1 MDIKMLNGE
10 LNKTAN
16 SGSNLTDKIAEYSQW
31 RETLITAID
40 AYIDWPGHQK
50 EMNAVQELR
59 LYDIKELLK
68 KDQLILAFLAEFS
81 RGKTETI
88 NALFFSDFN
97 QRLLPSEA
105 GRTTMCPTE
114 IYFNEHEA
122 PCIKLLPIET
132 RQTDDTLNYLKTS
145 PDAWHKVLLNTSSA
159 DSMKQALRA
168 LVQTRQV
175 DAATAGTLGFS
186 SENDPSLAETG
197 FIEIPAWRHALINYP
212 HPLLKNGLVVLDTPG
227 LNAIG
232 TEPELTLSIIPS
244 AQAIVFLTSIDTGI
258 TKSDMQVWT
267 EYVQKRAAHKLV
279 LLNKIDSLWDGLETE
294 AEVDAVI
301 KKQVQN
307 TAQELA
313 LSEKSIFAISAQK
326 ALLAKIK
333 KNHAL
338 LQRSGINAVEN
349 ALAEQIV
356 RSKHEVLGRAIIT
369 ECSGMMRASRK
380 LAQIRISNIKNQ
392 LDELHALQLQHQG
405 TSKEILAK
413 VIAERKRYETSILT
427 FNQGSEKITKLSSR
441 LLRHLGSAY
450 LETVLAQSRQDMGD
464 RWTTVGLNQSI
475 RRISRHTAKMAQEI
489 MVESRVIK
497 QHADDL
503 YHLFQIKHGLEKSQA
518 ADLDLSRFTESMQA
532 VEQVTNEFCASPV
545 NLMTEK
551 HFLIRKFFLSL
562 GNQIKSVF
570 EQAHSDCERWLHSV
584 IGELKNEI
592 DTHKNALDKRAASL
606 MESHDNIDK
615 LNKNIELAEK
625 ETATYQNQAVQLDL
639 ILLKLM
645 SCVKFGTEKTK
656 TAA

>member
-1 MDIKMLNGE
+1 MLNGE
-10 LNKTAN
+10 LNQTAN
-16 SGSNLTDKIAEYSQW
+16 GGSTLTEKIAEYRQW
-31 RETLITAID
+31 RENLIAAID
-40 AYIDWPGHQK
+40 AYIDWSGHLK
-50 EMNAVQELR
+50 EINAIQELR

-114 IYFNEHEA
+114 IYYNEDEA
-122 PCIKLLPIET
+122 PCLKLLPIET
-132 RQTDDTLNYLKTS
+132 RQTDDTLNHLKTNS
-145 PDAWHKVLLNTSSA
+145 GAWHKVLLNTSSA

-168 LVQTRQV
+168 LVQTRKV
-175 DAATAGTLGFS
+175 DLATANKLGFS
-186 SENDPSLAETG
+186 TENDPSLQQTLVETG
-197 FIEIPAWRHALINYP
+197 AIEIPAWRHALINYP

-279 LLNKIDSLWDGLETE
+279 LLNKIDNLWDGLETD

-301 KKQVQN
+301 KKQIQN
-307 TAQELA
+307 TAQDLG
-313 LSEKSIFAISAQK
+313 LNEKSIFAISAQK

-333 KNHAL
+333 KDDAL

-356 RSKHEVLGRAIIT
+356 RSKHEVLGKAIIT
-369 ECSGMMRASRK
+369 ECSNMIRASRK
-380 LAQIRISNIKNQ
+380 LAQIRVSNIKNQ
-392 LDELHALQLQHQG
+392 LDELHELQREHQG

-441 LLRHLGSAY
+441 LLRHLSSGY
-450 LETVLAQSRQDMGD
+450 LDTVLTQSKQDMGD
-464 RWTTVGLNQSI
+464 SWTTVGLNQSI
-475 RRISRHTAKMAQEI
+475 RKITRHTAKMAQEI

-503 YHLFQIKHGLEKSQA
+503 YQLFQAKHGLEKNKA
-518 ADLDLSRFTESMQA
+518 ADLDLSRLTESMQA
-532 VEQVTNEFCASPV
+532 LEQVTNDFCSNPV
-545 NLMTEK
+545 NIMTEK

-562 GNQIKSVF
+562 GNQIKTIF
-570 EQAHSDCERWLHSV
+570 EQAHTDCERWLSSV

-606 MESHDNIDK
+606 MESHDNTDK
-615 LNKNIELAEK
+615 LNKNIEITTK
-625 ETATYQNQAVQLDL
+625 EAAAYQKQAAQLDL

-645 SCVKFGTEKTK
+645 SCVKFGIEKPK
-656 TAA
+656 SAA

>member
-1 MDIKMLNGE
+1 MLNGK
-10 LNKTAN
+10 LNQTAD
-16 SGSNLTDKIAEYSQW
+16 SSSNLTEKIAEYSQW
-31 RETLITAID
+31 RANLIAAIE
-40 AYIDWPGHQK
+40 AYIDWSGHVK
-50 EMNAVQELR
+50 EINAIQELR

-114 IYFNEHEA
+114 IYYNEDEA

-132 RQTDDTLNYLKTS
+132 RQTDDTLNYLKTT
-145 PDAWHKVLLNTSSA
+145 PEAWHKVLLNTSSA
-159 DSMKQALRA
+159 DSMKKALRA
-168 LVQTRQV
+168 LVQTHKV
-175 DAATAGTLGFS
+175 DLATAKKLGFS
-186 SENDPSLAETG
+186 SEDDPSLQQALAETG
-197 FIEIPAWRHALINYP
+197 LIEIPAWRHALINYP

-279 LLNKIDSLWDGLETE
+279 LLNKIDNLWDGLETD

-301 KKQVQN
+301 KRQIRN
-307 TAQELA
+307 TAQELG
-313 LSEKSIFAISAQK
+313 LNEKSIFAISAQK

-333 KNHAL
+333 KNNAL

-356 RSKHEVLGRAIIT
+356 RSKHEVLGKAIIT
-369 ECSGMMRASRK
+369 ECSNMIRASRK
-380 LAQIRISNIKNQ
+380 LAQIRVSNIKNQ
-392 LDELHALQLQHQG
+392 LDELHELQLEHQG

-441 LLRHLGSAY
+441 LLRHLSAGY
-450 LETVLAQSRQDMGD
+450 LDNLLTQSKQDMGGS
-464 RWTTVGLNQSI
+464 WTTVGLNQSMRKI
-475 RRISRHTAKMAQEI
+475 TRHTAKMAQEI
-489 MVESRVIK
+489 MIESRVIK

-503 YHLFQIKHGLEKSQA
+503 YQLFQAKHGLEKNKA
-518 ADLDLSRFTESMQA
+518 ADLDLSRLTESMQA
-532 VEQVTNEFCASPV
+532 LKQVTDDFCSSPV
-545 NLMTEK
+545 NIMTEK

-562 GNQIKSVF
+562 GNQIKTIF
-570 EQAHSDCERWLHSV
+570 EQANADCESWLSSV
-584 IGELKNEI
+584 IGELKIEI

-606 MESHDNIDK
+606 MESHDNTDK
-615 LNKNIELAEK
+615 LNKNIKLTEQEAE
-625 ETATYQNQAVQLDL
+625 AYQQQAAQLDI

-645 SCVKFGTEKTK
+645 SCVKFGVEKPII
-656 TAA
+656 AA

>member
-1 MDIKMLNGE
+1 MLNGE
-10 LNKTAN
+10 LNQTAN
-16 SGSNLTDKIAEYSQW
+16 SSSSLTDKIAEYSQW
-31 RETLITAID
+31 RESLIAAID
-40 AYIDWPGHQK
+40 AYIDWPGHVK
-50 EMNAVQELR
+50 EMNAIQELR

-114 IYFNEHEA
+114 IYFNENEA

-132 RQTDDTLNYLKTS
+132 RQTDDTLNYLKTN
-145 PDAWHKVLLNTSSA
+145 PEAWHKVLLDTSSA

-168 LVQTRQV
+168 LVQTRKV
-175 DAATAGTLGFS
+175 DLATAKKLGFS
-186 SENDPSLAETG
+186 TENDPSLQQSLAETG
-197 FIEIPAWRHALINYP
+197 VIEIPAWRHALINYP

-244 AQAIVFLTSIDTGI
+244 AQAIIFLTAIDTGI

-279 LLNKIDSLWDGLETE
+279 LLNKIDNLWDGLESE

-301 KKQVQN
+301 KRQIQN

-313 LSEKSIFAISAQK
+313 LNEKNIFAISAQK

-333 KNHAL
+333 KNNAL

-356 RSKHEVLGRAIIT
+356 RSKHEVLGKAIIT
-369 ECSGMMRASRK
+369 ECSNMIRTSRK
-380 LAQIRISNIKNQ
+380 LAQIRVSNIKNQ
-392 LDELHALQLQHQG
+392 LDELYDLQLQHQG

-427 FNQGSEKITKLSSR
+427 FNQGTDKITKLSNR
-441 LLRHLGSAY
+441 LLRHLSSDY
-450 LETVLAQSRQDMGD
+450 LDPALKMAKQDMGD
-464 RWTTVGLNQSI
+464 NWTTVGLNKSI
-475 RRISRHTAKMAQEI
+475 RSIARQTAKLAENIMA
-489 MVESRVIK
+489 ESKVIK
-497 QHADDL
+497 QHADEL
-503 YHLFQIKHGLEKSQA
+503 YQLFHKKHGLEKNQA
-518 ADLDLSRFTESMQA
+518 ANLDLSKFTQRMQA
-532 VEQVTNEFCASPV
+532 LEKITDDFCASPV
-545 NLMTEK
+545 NIMTEK

-562 GNQIKSVF
+562 GSQIEANF
-570 EQAHSDCERWLHSV
+570 EETHTDCNHWVNSM
-584 IGELKNEI
+584 ISELKNAV
-592 DTHKNALDKRAASL
+592 DTYKSALDKRAASL
-606 MESHDNIDK
+606 MESHDNTDK
-615 LNKNIELAEK
+615 LIKNIKLAEK
-625 ETATYQNQAVQLDL
+625 EYAAYQEQAAQLDM
-639 ILLKLM
+639 ILLRLM
-645 SCVKFGTEKTK
+645 RCVKLNFEQSNT
-656 TAA
+656 TA

>member
-1 MDIKMLNGE
+1 MLNGK
-10 LNKTAN
+10 LNQTAN
-16 SGSNLTDKIAEYSQW
+16 SSSTLTEKIAEYSQW
-31 RETLITAID
+31 RGNLITAID
-40 AYIDWPGHQK
+40 AYIDWPGHLK
-50 EMNAVQELR
+50 EMDAVQELR

-114 IYFNEHEA
+114 IYYNENEA
-122 PCIKLLPIET
+122 PCIKLLPIGT
-132 RQTDDTLNYLKTS
+132 RQTDDTLNYLKTN
-145 PDAWHKVLLNTSSA
+145 PEAWHTVLLDTSSA

-168 LVQTRQV
+168 LVQTRKV
-175 DAATAGTLGFS
+175 DLATANKLGFS
-186 SENDPSLAETG
+186 TENDPSLQQSLVETG
-197 FIEIPAWRHALINYP
+197 VIEIPAWRHALINYP

-267 EYVQKRAAHKLV
+267 DYVQKRAAHKLV
-279 LLNKIDSLWDGLETE
+279 LLNKIDNLWDGLETD

-301 KKQVQN
+301 KKQIEN
-307 TAQELA
+307 TAQDLA
-313 LSEKSIFAISAQK
+313 LNEKSIFAISAQK

-333 KNHAL
+333 KDDAL
-338 LQRSGINAVEN
+338 LLRSGINAVEN

-356 RSKHEVLGRAIIT
+356 SAKHEVLGKAIIT
-369 ECSGMMRASRK
+369 ECSNMIRASRK
-380 LAQIRISNIKNQ
+380 LVQIRVSNIKNQ
-392 LDELHALQLQHQG
+392 LDELHALQLEHQG

-427 FNQGSEKITKLSSR
+427 FNQGREKITKLSSR
-441 LLRHLGSAY
+441 LLRHLSSGY
-450 LETVLAQSRQDMGD
+450 LETVLTQSKQDMGD
-464 RWTTVGLNQSI
+464 NWTTVGLNQSMRKI
-475 RRISRHTAKMAQEI
+475 TRHTNKMAQEI
-489 MVESRVIK
+489 MVESRIIK
-497 QHADDL
+497 QHADEL
-503 YHLFQIKHGLEKSQA
+503 YQLFHTKHGLEKNKA
-518 ADLDLSRFTESMQA
+518 ADLDLSKLIESMHA
-532 VEQVTNEFCASPV
+532 LEQVTDDFCSSAV
-545 NLMTEK
+545 NIMTEK

-562 GNQIKSVF
+562 GNQIKTIF
-570 EQAHSDCERWLHSV
+570 EQAHADCERWLSSV

-592 DTHKNALDKRAASL
+592 ETHKSALDKRAALL
-606 MESHDNIDK
+606 MESHDSADK
-615 LNKNIELAEK
+615 LKKNIAKTEQEA
-625 ETATYQNQAVQLDL
+625 AVYQKQAAQLDV

-645 SCVKFGTEKTK
+645 SCVKFGIEKPK
-656 TAA
+656 TAV